1 MIMNLLWLIK
11 CQCLLALFIY
21 CLIDWVIDYDRDDDD
36 DVVETDNSNDEN
48 ATKHVSD
55 EDNNEYIDNICK

>member
-1 MIMNLLWLIK
+1 M
-11 CQCLLALFIY
+11 
-21 CLIDWVIDYDRDDDD
+21 IDYDRDDDD